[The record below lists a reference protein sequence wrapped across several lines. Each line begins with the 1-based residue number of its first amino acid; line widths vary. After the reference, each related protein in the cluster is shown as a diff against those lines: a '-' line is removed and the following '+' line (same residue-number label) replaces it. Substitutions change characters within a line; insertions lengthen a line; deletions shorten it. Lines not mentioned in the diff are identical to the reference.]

1 MTTLTTAYRPAQI
14 WLHWITVFG
23 VIFQIAFHDA
33 IVAVIDARQAGQTP
47 TDSDMTSAMVHV
59 SVGSI
64 ILLAVIARLYLRW
77 RYGAPGHAAAAIAPH
92 AMVANIMHK
101 ALYGLPF
108 AMLVPGI
115 LPWNHIPPFGD
126 GSSGLTLLPFFTSSS
141 RGVSAPLH
149 LFFRL
154 KRSVGDTVYP
164 NHRYMKYKLQVE
176 R

>member
-77 RYGAPGHAAAAIAPH
+77 RYGAPGHAAGTSAAQ

-101 ALYGLPF
+101 ALYGLLF
-108 AMLVPGI
+108 AMVVTGMLT
-115 LPWNHIPPFGD
+115 WNDI
-126 GSSGLTLLPFFTSSS
+126 
-141 RGVSAPLH
+141 APLGDVH
-149 LFFRL
+149 SGINMALFFAALAHGFAAIFNQFVRKDGTL
-154 KRSVGDTVYP
+154 ARMMPMLRKG
-164 NHRYMKYKLQVE
+164 
-176 R
+176 